1 MTITRN
7 PALSFAVTVYVLVSL
22 SAAHAGI
29 MDKFKKKENDPEK
42 VTLKEEIT
50 KSEGKGAGNLRYSV
64 SGSDVAKSY
73 DGVVRWDLADAFKL
87 MLTDALQS
95 SGHFIVLGEES
106 MRDAAMREQDL
117 GASGRTAKG
126 KKTPKQGRLTPAQ
139 LLVRGAVTHIEQD
152 TSGKSGGI
160 GFKGFRIGG
169 SGGKAEVNISIYL
182 TDSETGQVKATQ
194 KIVGESGKK
203 GINVGYFGSD
213 LGGLTGDYDG
223 FKKDNLGKAME
234 HAVAQSVEYLIEQL
248 EDIEWEGS
256 VMMVK
261 GGEIICN
268 RGSREGVEN
277 GMQFDV
283 GEIEELVDPDTGE
296 LLDSEMTKLG
306 ELEVTKVKEKICYC
320 KAVAGG
326 KKIKKGMTIFLA
338 N

>member
-1 MTITRN
+1 MIIARN
-7 PALSFAVTVYVLVSL
+7 PALSHTVILSILISVSV
-22 SAAHAGI
+22 SHAGI
-29 MDKFKKKENDPEK
+29 LDKFKKKEDDPEK
-42 VTLKEEIT
+42 VSLKEEVK

-64 SGSDVAKSY
+64 SVTDVAKSY
-73 DGVVRWDLADAFKL
+73 DVVVRWDLADAFKL

-95 SGHFIVLGEES
+95 SDHFIVLGEES

-117 GASGRTAKG
+117 GASGRTAGG

-139 LLVRGAVTHIEQD
+139 LLVRGAVTQCSQD

-169 SGGKAEVNISIYL
+169 SGGKAEVNVTIYL
-182 TDSETGQVKATQ
+182 VDSETGQVKASQ

-213 LGGLTGDYDG
+213 LGGLTGDFDG
-223 FKKDNLGKAME
+223 FKNDNVGKATE
-234 HAVAQSVEYLIEQL
+234 HAVAQSVEYLVEQL

-256 VMMVK
+256 VMMIK
-261 GGEIICN
+261 GDQIVCN

-306 ELEVTKVKEKICYC
+306 QLEVTKVKEKICYC
-320 KAVAGG
+320 KAIAGG
-326 KKIKKGMTIFLA
+326 KKVKKGMTIFLA